1 MIDPKDKKP
10 ELDWTDDEFYESAWS
25 WVDESELVE
34 ESVTKEQLVDLEKF
48 ADRADKW
55 EHNPDMQTP
64 DHWVVLKIPTDDDP
78 MYKVL
83 AGWSGGYLDG
93 DSWRLNSGITLIFER
108 EDSVDFYGNSGSLY
122 HCRKGSYGLAMST
135 AGIYE
140 QLSSK
145 VELMPEDTD
154 WKNLL

>member
-1 MIDPKDKKP
+1 MN
-10 ELDWTDDEFYESAWS
+10 
-25 WVDESELVE
+25 
-34 ESVTKEQLVDLEKF
+34 
-48 ADRADKW
+48 
-55 EHNPDMQTP
+55 EHNPDN
-64 DHWVVLKIPTDDDP
+64 WVVLKIKEGKGTFPF
-78 MYKVL
+78 YKVL

-145 VELMPEDTD
+145 VEMMPEDTD